1 MPVFQ
6 PFHMERMMSRL
17 EKEVEYNL
25 SESGAHPVMLRE
37 LVDREKDYL
46 QGLLDTDLNYP
57 HTNGI
62 PGFDKTLRDSTKA
75 ERQRTSW

>member
-25 SESGAHPVMLRE
+25 SESGAHPVMLRNSWIG
-37 LVDREKDYL
+37 R
-46 QGLLDTDLNYP
+46 T
-57 HTNGI
+57 TI
-62 PGFDKTLRDSTKA
+62 CKA
-75 ERQRTSW
+75 CWTPI